1 MLTGEEQLTSG
12 EATLSGF
19 TLERETE
26 NFLAEIGYCPQF
38 DAIIEQMTGKEMLV
52 LFCRLRGILPNQIE
66 IESQK
71 WIQFLGEKPYC
82 EH

>member
-12 EATLSGF
+12 EATLSGYK
-19 TLERETE
+19 LGKESKD
-26 NFLAEIGYCPQF
+26 FLAEIGYCPQF
-38 DAIIEQMTGKEMLV
+38 DAIIEQLTGKEMLV

-71 WIQFLGEKPYC
+71 WIQFLGK
-82 EH
+82 